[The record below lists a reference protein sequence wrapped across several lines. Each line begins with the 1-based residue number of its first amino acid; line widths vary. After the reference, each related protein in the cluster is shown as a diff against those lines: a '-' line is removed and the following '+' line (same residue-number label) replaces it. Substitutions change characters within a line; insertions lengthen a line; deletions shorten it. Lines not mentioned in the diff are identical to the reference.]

1 MTIPDDIML
10 VAKEVV
16 DRIAKVHVLKGD
28 CVEDVAK
35 AILAERERSRQ
46 LLSEAEKEAR
56 SPFEIVADWH
66 DRQAR
71 TFKEMSHDSRSG
83 EQGRKK
89 AADAAKHH
97 AGSAAALRLHAINER
112 RSALQSEE
120 R

>member
-1 MTIPDDIML
+1 MTTPDDIML

-46 LLSEAEKEAR
+46 LLSEAETREMEAR
-56 SPFEIVADWH
+56 REALGDAAEAIFVMGAWYHGFADKGFPNTFDEGTSAAYEIV
-66 DRQAR
+66 R
-71 TFKEMSHDSRSG
+71 EL
-83 EQGRKK
+83 QGK
-89 AADAAKHH
+89 
-97 AGSAAALRLHAINER
+97 SEN
-112 RSALQSEE
+112 ALQSEE